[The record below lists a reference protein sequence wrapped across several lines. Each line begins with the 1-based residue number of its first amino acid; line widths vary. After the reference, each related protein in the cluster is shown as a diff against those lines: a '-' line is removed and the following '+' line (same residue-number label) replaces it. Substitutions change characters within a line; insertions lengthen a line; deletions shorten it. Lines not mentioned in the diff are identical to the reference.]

1 MRFRSLVQLLTVL
14 LLFSSCFGT
23 VQADSFPDEGTLIFY
38 LGESEVGRETF
49 IYTEDNLMTEGIISL
64 GVQTITTSSSLR
76 GSGGQWR
83 DYNGQILPG
92 ASFSAM
98 FKPAKVTVQ
107 AGPLKRDYPLSDP
120 YVVLDNNM
128 FAHYQ
133 QVIAMVA
140 SGEIQD
146 TVDVVVPSLIL
157 ANQNPVLTGNVE
169 VKGIVHYELDDKAL
183 LLEEYIVTMPGNLQ
197 IRLLG
202 NERGQLIFFEIP
214 MQAVQVVR
222 DGYQGLKKVEKT
234 AEQTDH
240 FIAEDFVVMNS
251 EISLAGT
258 LALPLGEGPFPAVL
272 LNSGS
277 GPQDRKGNTPP
288 VFMTNMFS
296 IMTEQL
302 TKAGFAVLTYDERGV
317 GESTGDYN
325 EATLTD
331 LLSDVE
337 ALLSFLGEHP
347 QIDATRIGMLG
358 HSEGAY
364 FAPLFAS
371 QLHAIVLLAGPS
383 ITLDLLM
390 EEQLQY
396 QAEQSWLSEQEK
408 ELIRGLQPQIQRVL
422 ADAKDGK
429 STSEIPMNLDW
440 LREHMSLDPLGAIS
454 KVTNPVLIVHGER
467 DLKVM
472 PYHAEE
478 LAKALREAG
487 NGEVTVHYLPETTH
501 EFTFFPYDEEF
512 DPLDPFRL
520 NPQLLTIVVEW
531 IGKNL

>member
-1 MRFRSLVQLLTVL
+1 
-14 LLFSSCFGT
+14 
-23 VQADSFPDEGTLIFY
+23 
-38 LGESEVGRETF
+38 
-49 IYTEDNLMTEGIISL
+49 
-64 GVQTITTSSSLR
+64 
-76 GSGGQWR
+76 
-83 DYNGQILPG
+83 
-92 ASFSAM
+92 
-98 FKPAKVTVQ
+98 
-107 AGPLKRDYPLSDP
+107 
-120 YVVLDNNM
+120 
-128 FAHYQ
+128 
-133 QVIAMVA
+133 
-140 SGEIQD
+140 
-146 TVDVVVPSLIL
+146 
-157 ANQNPVLTGNVE
+157 
-169 VKGIVHYELDDKAL
+169 
-183 LLEEYIVTMPGNLQ
+183 MPGNLQ